1 MSSAKSRTGTLFQN
15 GLAAAVRLTAL
26 AAMLAPAA
34 FLPTAAALAQ
44 PSTSGGNL
52 PYIATGQ
59 SEDEIQQR
67 KRARAEADERARQ
80 EAARAAEEERVR
92 QDAARATAQPEPV
105 LAPSASAPAVTA
117 TVPPA
122 ATPSDPTKAKTVARP
137 RPTDLP
143 PGVSPN
149 AVAAE
154 PRVAPPQQRTAVMPP
169 PAQPQHGVV
178 VVRRPMFFGLFGPE
192 VNVTERV
199 VILTPP
205 ANIGSTQAGP
215 RPPAPIAAPRVVN
228 RRPAENC
235 HYHTRQVPGMGYA
248 HSDIQCHWHQEP
260 NHPSLRYVD

>member
-15 GLAAAVRLTAL
+15 GLATAIRICAL
-26 AAMLAPAA
+26 AATLAPAVL
-34 FLPTAAALAQ
+34 LPTTPALAQ

-80 EAARAAEEERVR
+80 EATIRAAEDERAR
-92 QDAARATAQPEPV
+92 QDAARVTAQPEPTI
-105 LAPSASAPAVTA
+105 APSAPAPAVTA
-117 TVPPA
+117 TVPPT
-122 ATPSDPTKAKTVARP
+122 ATTAVDPAKAKTVSRP
-137 RPTDLP
+137 RPADLP

-154 PRVAPPQQRTAVMPP
+154 PRAVPPQQRTAAV

-205 ANIGSTQAGP
+205 ANIGSTQASP
-215 RPPAPIAAPRVVN
+215 RPPAPIAAPRVV

-235 HYHTRQVPGMGYA
+235 HYHTRQAPGMGYA
-248 HSDIQCHWHQEP
+248 HGDIQCHWHQDP